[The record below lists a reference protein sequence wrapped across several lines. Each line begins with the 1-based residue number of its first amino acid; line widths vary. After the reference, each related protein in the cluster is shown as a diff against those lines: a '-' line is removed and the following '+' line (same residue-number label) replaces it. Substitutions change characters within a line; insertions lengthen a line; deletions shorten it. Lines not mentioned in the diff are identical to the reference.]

1 MVDVHNL
8 PNGEKVYFCGM
19 CEEDFNNI
27 NLAETHES
35 SCVTDRSFPFRFECY
50 YCPSTMGIRIIRAGK
65 YKCRSCEME
74 YTVTGKGKLGYEVW
88 QCDYCHTE
96 YRHKVDVDHH
106 ELVCKK
112 FIETLNSTNT
122 LFENTK
128 KKLVEVVKGKIDELD
143 VLSLNKKRKEHTQAL
158 EKMDEE
164 VAKCKTFFIDYQQSI
179 PDKEFLRKNV
189 KTIDYYKT
197 EMNEFYKKLD
207 DMAEYETLNNK
218 IYKAKRREQALDF
231 DAAINI
237 WEELG
242 LIDEAARVRKLQ
254 AEMGS
259 VKVAQSVVQGDQ
271 ITEVKDSVINKSNI
285 GTGGDDKFAKLEKL
299 TVMKEKGL
307 IDDDEFK
314 QMKKE
319 ILGK

>member
-1 MVDVHNL
+1 
-8 PNGEKVYFCGM
+8 
-19 CEEDFNNI
+19 
-27 NLAETHES
+27 
-35 SCVTDRSFPFRFECY
+35 
-50 YCPSTMGIRIIRAGK
+50 
-65 YKCRSCEME
+65 ME
-74 YTVTGKGKLGYEVW
+74 YTVTGKGKVEYEVW
-88 QCDYCHTE
+88 QCDYCNTE
-96 YRHKVDVDHH
+96 YRHKVDADHH

-112 FIETLNSTNT
+112 FVEALNSTNS

-143 VLSLNKKRKEHTQAL
+143 ILSLNKKRKEHTQAL
-158 EKMDEE
+158 EKMAEE
-164 VAKCKTFFIDYQQSI
+164 VTKCKTSFVDYQQSI
-179 PDKEFLRKNV
+179 PDKEFLKKNV
-189 KTIDYYKT
+189 KTIDYYKS
-197 EMNEFYKKLD
+197 EMKKFVIKLD
-207 DMAEYETLNNK
+207 DMAEYETLNKK
-218 IYKAKRREQALDF
+218 IYKAKRREKALDF
-231 DAAINI
+231 DSAINI

-242 LIDEAARVRKLQ
+242 LIDEAARVRKMQ

-271 ITEVKDSVINKSNI
+271 ITEVKDSVINRSNI